1 MRLERCQAKEK
12 DVGVKVNLV
21 KTGVGVARER
31 CRGGLSDVGVGIA
44 RVTVW
49 VQPFRVLCAVLLS
62 AVLAVG
68 VS

>member
-1 MRLERCQAKEK
+1 MRLERCRAKEK
-12 DVGVKVNLV
+12 DVGVKV
-21 KTGVGVARER
+21 KRGVGVARERER